1 MDNPGRDEIAK
12 IKTESNLTF
21 MPRPAMNTMYIGMN
35 RAVKP
40 WDDENVRKAI
50 AMGIDRKRIADNF
63 YPEGTEVATHFTPC
77 PPLVPFGCEGDS
89 WYDFD
94 ATAAKKLLTDA
105 NFDFSKTYPLSFR
118 AAVRPYN
125 PDPPVI
131 ATEIQQQL
139 EANLG
144 IKTSIDLQESGA
156 FTKAVTAGQMEGL
169 FIYGWGADYPDATNF
184 LDFHF
189 GAGSGKK
196 FGGPFDDIAA
206 ALTKGATSPADA
218 DRKAA
223 YTEAN
228 NLIKQHVPVVPIV
241 HGGTGTAYLADVE
254 GGQASPLTTEILA
267 DMKPGTRD
275 TMVFMQGAEPLSLY
289 CGDES
294 DGETLRACEQLF
306 ESLYAYEINGTKP
319 VPSLATE
326 CTPND
331 DQSTWTCKL
340 RDGVTFHDG
349 ATFDANDV
357 VTTYAVQWDA
367 QNPLHVGNSGAFE
380 YWGGLFGGF
389 LNPPAS

>member
-1 MDNPGRDEIAK
+1 
-12 IKTESNLTF
+12 
-21 MPRPAMNTMYIGMN
+21 
-35 RAVKP
+35 
-40 WDDENVRKAI
+40 
-50 AMGIDRKRIADNF
+50 
-63 YPEGTEVATHFTPC
+63 
-77 PPLVPFGCEGDS
+77 
-89 WYDFD
+89 
-94 ATAAKKLLTDA
+94 
-105 NFDFSKTYPLSFR
+105 
-118 AAVRPYN
+118 
-125 PDPPVI
+125 
-131 ATEIQQQL
+131 
-139 EANLG
+139 
-144 IKTSIDLQESGA
+144 
-156 FTKAVTAGQMEGL
+156 
-169 FIYGWGADYPDATNF
+169 
-184 LDFHF
+184 
-189 GAGSGKK
+189 
-196 FGGPFDDIAA
+196 
-206 ALTKGATSPADA
+206 
-218 DRKAA
+218 
-223 YTEAN
+223 
-228 NLIKQHVPVVPIV
+228 VVPIV

-349 ATFDANDV
+349 STFDANDV